1 MSQAASGKNLNKIL
15 DPNVQGH
22 VGCAVEALCAERT
35 TVFIVG
41 IETTPQYQPAE
52 CSFLGHGT
60 SSCSK
65 FLRVTAPSTD
75 LLDTLLISEHAFV
88 EMAKV
93 MGYVPADE
101 KLRLL
106 EEIKG
111 EASDLAP
118 TLSRL
123 VVDLDDLKSRH
134 DSLQTVVSSIQQLHD
149 AIEAVVREPK
159 PVVEPTLSKKPT
171 GASVPANS
179 TKPTE

>member
-1 MSQAASGKNLNKIL
+1 M
-15 DPNVQGH
+15 
-22 VGCAVEALCAERT
+22 
-35 TVFIVG
+35 FIVG

-52 CSFLGHGT
+52 CSFLGHGS

-65 FLRVTAPSTD
+65 FLRVAAPSTD
-75 LLDTLLISEHAFV
+75 LNDTLLISEHAFV

-93 MGYVPADE
+93 MGYVPVDE

-111 EASDLAP
+111 EASGLAP

-134 DSLQTVVSSIQQLHD
+134 DSLQTVVNSIQQLHE
-149 AIEAVVREPK
+149 AIESLARESE
-159 PVVEPTLSKKPT
+159 PVVEQTPSPKPT
-171 GASVPANS
+171 GTSVPSNS
-179 TKPTE
+179 SKLSK